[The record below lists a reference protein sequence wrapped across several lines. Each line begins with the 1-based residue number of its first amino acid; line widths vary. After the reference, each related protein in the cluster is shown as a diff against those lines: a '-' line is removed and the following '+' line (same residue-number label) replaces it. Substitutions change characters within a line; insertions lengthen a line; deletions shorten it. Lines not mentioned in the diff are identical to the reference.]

1 MLGRKQEM
9 NEGMEKYQYWQE
21 YLNTAEAD
29 LKASLRMV
37 DTILETICSPSN
49 ILSSPELCSDIQN
62 IADRLRFFLTSRL
75 IALEDLIVILEKYS
89 IKICRTEE
97 R

>member
-1 MLGRKQEM
+1 MD
-9 NEGMEKYQYWQE
+9 EGMEKYQYWQE

-37 DTILETICSPSN
+37 DTILETVCYPSN

-62 IADRLRFFLTSRL
+62 IADRLRYFVTSRL
-75 IALEDLIVILEKYS
+75 IALEDLIVILEKHG
-89 IKICRTEE
+89 IKVFRTEE
-97 R
+97 G